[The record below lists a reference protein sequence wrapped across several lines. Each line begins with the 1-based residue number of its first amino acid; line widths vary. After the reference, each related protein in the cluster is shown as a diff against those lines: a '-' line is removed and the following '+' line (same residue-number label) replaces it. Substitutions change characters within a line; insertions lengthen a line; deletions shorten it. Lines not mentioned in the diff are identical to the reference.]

1 MDLETAKLVAFA
13 LWAESNE
20 GVSGKSPLDIAI
32 EFKAFQ
38 LTKSIEEVRSWLS
51 EGLAWKLDNYL
62 TVWEAAGGPEAPAP
76 EAKAAAHPPISWEEA
91 AKELEQLG
99 LSKEE
104 INAKLGTPVEEAQEP
119 SEAAVIFEALKPVLD
134 VIKESEP
141 KKQRGK
147 HK

>member
-1 MDLETAKLVAFA
+1 MELDVAKLVAFA
-13 LWAESNE
+13 IATESNE
-20 GVSGKSPLDIAI
+20 GVMGKSPRWLKDQWSYTNVAN
-32 EFKAFQ
+32 
-38 LTKSIEEVRSWLS
+38 SIEQLREMLDEEYIHVW
-51 EGLAWKLDNYL
+51 DNYL